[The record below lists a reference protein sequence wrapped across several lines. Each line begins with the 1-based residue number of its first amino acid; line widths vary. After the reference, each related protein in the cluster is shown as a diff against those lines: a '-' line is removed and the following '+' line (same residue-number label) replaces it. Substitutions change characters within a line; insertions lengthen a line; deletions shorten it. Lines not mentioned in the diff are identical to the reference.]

1 VRFLLRRTVFYLF
14 TLWAAVTINFF
25 LPRMMKGNPIEAYM
39 ANNPGQ
45 VTPAA
50 IRSLRILFGFKS
62 NQSLVTQYLDYWKLL
77 AHGNLGDSFSSGL
90 APVTEVIRSALPWT
104 IGLVG
109 LATLISFA
117 LGTLLGAIV
126 GWRRG
131 SGADLIVP
139 VATFFGAVPYFWM
152 GLIVIAIFSSRLGW
166 FPASH
171 AYDIGYWPGW
181 NLTFVWQVIRHGILP
196 AVTIV
201 LTSLGGWVLGMRNMM
216 VTVLDEDYVTVAQ
229 AKGLSPMRVMFS
241 YAARNAVLPQIQSFA
256 LALGFIVSGTLV
268 MELVFSYP
276 GIGNL
281 LLEATSAKD
290 YPLMQGIFLVITLA
304 VLIANV
310 LADVAYAILDPRTRQ
325 MEA

>member
-1 VRFLLRRTVFYLF
+1 MRFLLRRSVFYLF

-62 NQSLVTQYLDYWKLL
+62 NQSLTTQYFDYWKLL
-77 AHGNLGDSFSSGL
+77 AHGNLGQSFSSGL
-90 APVTEVIRSALPWT
+90 APVTAVIRSALPWT

-117 LGTLLGAIV
+117 LGTLLGAVV

-131 SGADLIVP
+131 SRADLIVP
-139 VATFFGAVPYFWM
+139 VATFFGTVPYFWM
-152 GLIVIAIFSSRLGW
+152 GLIVIAIFSSKLGW

-181 NLTFVWQVIRHGILP
+181 NGTFIWQVVKHGILP
-196 AVTIV
+196 ALTIV

-276 GIGNL
+276 GIGDL
-281 LLEATSAKD
+281 LLQATSAKD

-304 VLIANV
+304 VLAANI